1 MSISGTWNLTIDTP
15 MGKQESVVELTETD
29 GVLTGSATGS
39 GETVEL
45 FDGSVDGDKAT
56 WKVKITKP
64 LSLTVTLNATFTG
77 DQMSGTAKA
86 GMFPASQVSG
96 VRA

>member
-15 MGKQESVVELTETD
+15 MGKQESVVQLNEAD
-29 GVLTGSATGS
+29 GALTGTATGA
-39 GETVEL
+39 GETVEI
-45 FDGSVDGDKAT
+45 FDGSVDGNTAT

-64 LSLTVTLNATFTG
+64 LSLTVTLTATFT
-77 DQMSGTAKA
+77 DDELSGKAKA
-86 GMFPASQVSG
+86 GMFPASNVTG